1 MPNPDWLNDPANSN
15 YVAPSLRDP
24 NAVKLLAMW
33 PAGNLPPTSANGPA
47 RYSVD
52 SPNINNTRQE
62 VVRLDY
68 DLTANWRLTGRYT
81 HDLSET
87 RELGGLFVGIAVPNI
102 ATTNTT
108 VPGQIF
114 AAGVK
119 TILSGNVLNDFQVQ
133 RSSNAISTVNPAG
146 TKNKRS
152 DYGVSIPELFPENAS
167 GFIPRMSVTG
177 LSAISLNTL
186 YDNNYY
192 NYSLT
197 DNLSWQK
204 GSHSLKF
211 GGLFTFEG
219 KNENALANTMG
230 SFAFVATSG
239 GRTAFQNFLTGNQ
252 DGTCTA
258 CTYAEDES
266 DIRVGLR
273 FKRIEMY
280 AQDTWR
286 WKNSVTVDYGVR
298 YSLYPPLTEI
308 QNRLATF
315 NPDFY
320 DPAQA
325 PKFTTPSGTLVDK
338 TTGSP
343 TNGMMIAGVNSPY
356 GDAIYKFQKDS
367 IQPRVG
373 VSWDPSGT
381 GGTIVRGSFGIYY
394 DQPLVGI
401 FEWDAFYNPPFNNS
415 TNTTAP
421 SLSNPGAGTTPTTRG
436 MVTGW
441 GTAADFKNPRTTQ
454 WNIGVTRQIHQNAAI
469 EVSYVGSRGD
479 NLIRPTDPN
488 YPMPWDVVALQTSL
502 GNTTAV
508 NPARPYVGFSNIRF
522 HDTNAISRYKG
533 LLTGFRWKPSAGSSI
548 MLNYTLSRNQTD
560 STNDRDTIDV
570 PQNPRD
576 PMADFADART
586 DRRHIFTASYVYELP
601 WLRDATN
608 MFVKGVLAGWQVAG
622 ITYINSGQPVP
633 RISDSTNNFR
643 RGGFADLAGDPNPH
657 FQLINGVPYWFDPTA
672 FAPAQDGAFGTST
685 RAPFRQPGFNK
696 WDFTLSKYFPL
707 GGDRRLQ
714 FRADFINAF
723 NQVNWASDPSAT
735 GLDNTCTTSVT
746 SCTVTTDS
754 FGQLIAVR
762 APREIQ
768 LALKLY
774 W

>member
-1 MPNPDWLNDPANSN
+1 MPNPDWLNDPANTN
-15 YVAPSLRDP
+15 YVAPALRDP
-24 NAVKLLAMW
+24 NAVKLLALW

-114 AAGVK
+114 AVGVK
-119 TILSGNVLNDFQVQ
+119 TILSGNLLNDFQVQ

-197 DNLSWQK
+197 DNLSWQR

-252 DGTCTA
+252 DGACTG
-258 CTYAEDES
+258 CTYAEDEK

-286 WKNSVTVDYGVR
+286 WKNNVTVDYGVR
-298 YSLYPPLTEI
+298 YSLYPPLTEVD
-308 QNRLATF
+308 NRLATF

-325 PKFTTPSGTLVDK
+325 PKFTTPAGTLVDK

-367 IQPRVG
+367 IQPRAG
-373 VSWDPSGT
+373 VSWDPKGT
-381 GGTIVRGSFGIYY
+381 GITIVRGSFGIYY

-421 SLSNPGAGTTPTTRG
+421 SLSNPGAGSTPTTRG

-441 GTAADFKNPRTTQ
+441 GTSADFKNPRTTQ
-454 WNIGVTRQIHQNAAI
+454 WNIGVTRQILRNAAI

-502 GNTTAV
+502 GSTSAV

-522 HDTNAISRYKG
+522 HETNAKSRYKG
-533 LLTGFRWKPSAGSSI
+533 LLTGFRWKPTAGSALT
-548 MLNYTLSRNQTD
+548 MNYTLSRNQTD

-576 PMADFADART
+576 PMADYADART
-586 DRRHIFTASYVYELP
+586 DRRHIFTASYVVRAAVVARREEHVREGRAGRLADLGNHLHQLRSAGAPHLGFDEHLP
-601 WLRDATN
+601 ARWLCRPGRRSQSPLPVDQRRAVLVRSDRVRAGTGWRVRD
-608 MFVKGVLAGWQVAG
+608 VG
-622 ITYINSGQPVP
+622 P
-633 RISDSTNNFR
+633 RRRSASRDSTS
-643 RGGFADLAGDPNPH
+643 
-657 FQLINGVPYWFDPTA
+657 
-672 FAPAQDGAFGTST
+672 GTSRCRSSSRLGAIAGYSSAPTSST
-685 RAPFRQPGFNK
+685 RSTR
-696 WDFTLSKYFPL
+696 
-707 GGDRRLQ
+707 
-714 FRADFINAF
+714 
-723 NQVNWASDPSAT
+723 
-735 GLDNTCTTSVT
+735 
-746 SCTVTTDS
+746 
-754 FGQLIAVR
+754 
-762 APREIQ
+762 
-768 LALKLY
+768 
-774 W
+774 